1 MSLIVTVVLTSLAL
15 SFLCSLCEA
24 ALYAITPA
32 KVEALRLAGSS
43 SGLRLA
49 RLRQRIE
56 EAIAGIGTVNTI
68 AQTAGAAWSGALV
81 GELYG
86 NRWLGVFSAIFTL
99 AILLL
104 TEIVPKSI
112 GVAWA
117 SVLAARVAWPIQVMI
132 WSIWPLAKLCTL
144 IMRRITRRAPGQE
157 PSEEEIIVMADLAAQ
172 GGAILTD
179 ELRWVKNVLRL
190 NNVAARELM
199 TPRSVIHALP
209 ADLPLDHVEMHAKQ
223 GVHSRIPLTEGDD
236 LDHVVGVV
244 QRRAVFD
251 SLIHGPLASLGA
263 KTLRD
268 LMRPALFVPE
278 ELAGHR
284 LLEMFIENRQHLAQ
298 VIDATGKVSGVVSL
312 EDVMEYV
319 LGRQIVGE
327 HDTHPEMERLAR
339 ERTRFHDVAPPNS
352 GVRDQ
357 ESGVGLPTP
366 DP

>member
-1 MSLIVTVVLTSLAL
+1 MSLIITVVLISLAV

-32 KVEALRLAGSS
+32 KVEALRLTGSS
-43 SGLRLA
+43 SGVRLA
-49 RLRQRIE
+49 QLRRRIE

-86 NRWLGVFSAIFTL
+86 NGWLGGFSALFTL

-117 SVLAARVAWPIQVMI
+117 SVLAAHVAWLIQVMI
-132 WSIWPLAKLCTL
+132 WSVWPLAKLCTL

-172 GGAILTD
+172 RGAILTD

-190 NNVAARELM
+190 NNVSARELM
-199 TPRSVIHALP
+199 TPRSVIHSLP

-223 GVHSRIPLTEGDD
+223 WVHSRIPVTEGDD
-236 LDHVVGVV
+236 LDHVAGVV

-251 SLIHGPLASLGA
+251 SLIHGTGA

-268 LMRPALFVPE
+268 LMRSALFVQE
-278 ELAGHR
+278 ELAGNH
-284 LLEMFIENRQHLAQ
+284 LLEKFIENRQHLAL
-298 VIDATGKVSGVVSL
+298 VIDAAGKVRGVVSL
-312 EDVMEYV
+312 EDVLEYV

-339 ERTRFHDVAPPNS
+339 ERTRFHDVAPPS
-352 GVRDQ
+352 DEQ
-357 ESGVGLPTP
+357 LAK
-366 DP
+366 